1 MQRLVSAAHLQSIP
15 VNILA
20 MCGWQRIKQGKDDF
34 FYDTGKLIAPR
45 KG

>member
-1 MQRLVSAAHLQSIP
+1 
-15 VNILA
+15 